1 MAHFRPVWGAGP
13 GLSRPAGPTV
23 LRTAAGGFAAPPG
36 LRPGSPGGPE
46 KPGACG
52 RQKREPRRGSR
63 CKGSRF
69 YFLRSSPSS
78 TVGMSHSSW

>member
-1 MAHFRPVWGAGP
+1 MAHFRPVWGGAGP
-13 GLSRPAGPTV
+13 GLSRPAGPAV
-23 LRTAAGGFAAPPG
+23 LWAAVGGFAAPPG
-36 LRPGSPGGPE
+36 RRPGFPGGPFGGPAGD
-46 KPGACG
+46 KNGS
-52 RQKREPRRGSR
+52 PRRGSR

>member
-13 GLSRPAGPTV
+13 GLSRPAGPAV

-36 LRPGSPGGPE
+36 QGPGFPGGPFGS
-46 KPGACG
+46 PAG

-78 TVGMSHSSW
+78 TVGMSHNS